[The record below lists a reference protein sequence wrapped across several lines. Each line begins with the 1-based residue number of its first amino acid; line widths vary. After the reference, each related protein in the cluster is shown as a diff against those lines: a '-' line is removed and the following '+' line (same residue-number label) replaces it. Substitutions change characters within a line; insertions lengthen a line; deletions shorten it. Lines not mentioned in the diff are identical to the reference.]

1 MLSQARFLD
10 LFSGSVIAFSIPAD
24 RDCGFDRIELRAENG
39 MPRTAVC
46 ILPSA
51 STALPG
57 LDGPLAVISCPDGIF
72 DATPEP
78 ACSYAAV
85 SLGLEECYFRLNRAL
100 RRSQCERRIAD
111 VLMLA
116 RASRYSVD
124 QLIRALSE
132 LLDAGIFI
140 LDRVGRMLTGSF
152 SGFSGS
158 RYVQELVSDGALSA
172 QSLTLLRS
180 GSGGEGGALLSPEDA
195 RRGYDILLSSRS
207 GDFPAPQALLDG
219 ITDYIS
225 QLSAASDSG
234 AVPFLLSNETL
245 NRILLGKLTDVGAI
259 NAFLS
264 GPGGTAYHRVIVI
277 SFSGQQKLASR
288 QEEAVRLLRR
298 AFRVVIPTWLEGC
311 VCAVVQCNITPQTRF
326 SKTRSEWDGRSF
338 APGWDEDAFCGE
350 LRRLDAYAC
359 MCPPFISTC
368 NFPPL
373 YAIMRRV
380 LDIALHIEGPSLDRL
395 IDQEIYNPYMITR
408 LSVES
413 FLQSYTPA
421 QLKMLM
427 YPDAVTLLR
436 HDLAS
441 SANLSMVLYTYMNCG
456 DVLKTAKK
464 LYMHKNTVYNKLR
477 QIERILDLRIDDL
490 EPRDSYMMTLR
501 IYFYCEKYLGLDMKA
516 VLLK

>member
-1 MLSQARFLD
+1 MLSQAKFLE
-10 LFSGSVIAFSIPAD
+10 LFKGSVIASGISED
-24 RDCGFDRIELRAENG
+24 RDCAFDRIELRAESDS
-39 MPRTAVC
+39 PRNAVC
-46 ILPSA
+46 ILTGGSPV
-51 STALPG
+51 LPG
-57 LDGPLAVISCPDGIF
+57 PDGPLAVFACPDGVF
-72 DATPEP
+72 APEKEP
-78 ACSYAAV
+78 SCSYAAV
-85 SLGLEECYFRLNRAL
+85 SLGLEECYTVLNRAL

-111 VLMLA
+111 VLLLA

-140 LDRVGRMLTGSF
+140 LDSEGRMLTGSF

-172 QSLTLLRS
+172 QSLALLRS
-180 GSGGEGGALLSPEDA
+180 GRGGEGSALLSPED
-195 RRGYDILLSSRS
+195 RQRGYDILLSSRS

-219 ITDYIS
+219 ISGYIS

-234 AVPFLLSNETL
+234 AVPFLLANETL
-245 NRILLGKLTDVGAI
+245 NRIFLGKLTDEGAI

-264 GPGGTAYHRVIVI
+264 DPGGTVYHRVIII
-277 SFSGQQKLASR
+277 SFSGQQRLAPR

-298 AFRVVIPTWLEGC
+298 AFCGVIPTWLEGC
-311 VCAVVQCNITPQTRF
+311 VCAVVGCNITPQRRL

-338 APGWDEDAFCGE
+338 APGWDEDTFCAE
-350 LRRLDAYAC
+350 LRRLDAYGC
-359 MCPPFISTC
+359 MCPPFLSAC
-368 NFPPL
+368 NFPAL

-380 LDIALHIEGPSLDRL
+380 LDIALHIEGPALDRL
-395 IDQEIYNPYMITR
+395 IDHETYNPYMITR

-413 FLQSYTPA
+413 FLQSYTPD

-436 HDLAS
+436 YDLVN

-456 DVLKTAKK
+456 DVGKTAQK
-464 LYMHKNTVYNKLR
+464 LYMHKNTVYNRLR
-477 QIERILDLRIDDL
+477 QIERILDLRIDDIA
-490 EPRDSYMMTLR
+490 PRDCYMMALR
-501 IYFYCEKYLGLDMKA
+501 IYFYCEKCLGLDMKS